1 VAGLVATLVM
11 AFAGF
16 FFAAVA
22 GYLVGLIGSSS
33 NPISGLTL
41 TTLLIAALL
50 MVALGTTGT
59 HGIIAVLAVATVVCC
74 AAGIAGDMMQ
84 DLKVGQLLGGT
95 PWRMEWAEI
104 IGVICAA
111 FVLVVPLSILHRGTP
126 GGIGGEIL
134 AAPQAG
140 LMALMSQGIVG
151 GDMTWPIVIVG
162 MLFAVGLIMLNT
174 PSPMIIAV
182 GMYLPYPTTFAIFA
196 GGVIAWILNSQ
207 LKKRNA
213 TGPQQEKA
221 RNTGLLLASGMVAG
235 EALTGVLIAA
245 MYILQTE
252 GGLSWLKFPVIS
264 DSPYIGFLVFPLL
277 GWVLVRYPLRA
288 MLEGGGPS
296 IAAE

>member
-1 VAGLVATLVM
+1 
-11 AFAGF
+11 
-16 FFAAVA
+16 
-22 GYLVGLIGSSS
+22 
-33 NPISGLTL
+33 
-41 TTLLIAALL
+41 
-50 MVALGTTGT
+50 
-59 HGIIAVLAVATVVCC
+59 
-74 AAGIAGDMMQ
+74 
-84 DLKVGQLLGGT
+84 
-95 PWRMEWAEI
+95 MEWAEI

-111 FVLVVPLSILHRGTP
+111 FVLVIPLTILHRGTP

-134 AAPQAG
+134 SAPQAG

-196 GGVIAWILNSQ
+196 GGVIAWILQRQ
-207 LKKRNA
+207 LKKHKA
-213 TGPQQEKA
+213 TEEQGERAK
-221 RNTGLLLASGMVAG
+221 NTGLLLASGLVAG

-252 GGLSWLKFPVIS
+252 GGVSWLRFPVIS

-277 GWVLVRYPLRA
+277 GWVLVRYPIKA
-288 MLEGGGPS
+288 MLES
-296 IAAE
+296 RTSSVVAE